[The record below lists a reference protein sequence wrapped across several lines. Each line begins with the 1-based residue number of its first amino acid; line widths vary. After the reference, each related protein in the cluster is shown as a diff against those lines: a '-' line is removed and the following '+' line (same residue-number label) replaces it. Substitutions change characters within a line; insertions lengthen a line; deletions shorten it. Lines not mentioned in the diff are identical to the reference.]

1 MKQSVIAVAI
11 LVAVLF
17 AAQAFALER
26 TYYPSPIDLDDLP
39 HDKYYAWGIDISE
52 FAGFNIYEVVLN
64 IYMITNWDNNT
75 NHLFI
80 HLLDDAPL
88 GVTSYNDSNDDFV
101 DAFVG
106 QGALIDD
113 YQDTNTKDV
122 YETLT
127 YEFSKIDALID
138 SVNIYRANN
147 VIAIGFDPD
156 CHYYTCGIELTVK
169 GEPTNAVEAT
179 SWGQIKAR
187 FQK

>member
-1 MKQSVIAVAI
+1 MKQRVIAVTV

-26 TYYPSPIDLDDLP
+26 TYYPAPSDLDDMP
-39 HDKYYAWGIDISE
+39 HNKYYTWGIDISE
-52 FAGFNIYEVVLN
+52 FAGLNVYEVVLR
-64 IYMITNWDNNT
+64 IVSISNWDDNT

-88 GVTSYNDSNDDFV
+88 GVTSFGDTNDDFI
-101 DAFVG
+101 DAFAG
-106 QGALIDD
+106 QGPLVAD
-113 YQDTNTKDV
+113 YQDANGKDV
-122 YETLT
+122 HETLI

-138 SVNIYRANN
+138 SVNVFRANN
-147 VIAIGFDPD
+147 VIVIAFDPD
-156 CHYYTCGIELTVK
+156 CHYYNCGIELTVK

-179 SWGQIKAR
+179 SWGQLKAR

>member
-1 MKQSVIAVAI
+1 MRQLVIAGVT
-11 LVAVLF
+11 LVALVF
-17 AAQAFALER
+17 AVQVFALER
-26 TYYPSPIDLDDLP
+26 SYYPAPIDLYDLP
-39 HDKYYAWGIDISE
+39 HNQYYTWGIDISE

-64 IYMITNWDNNT
+64 VYMITNWDNNT

-88 GVTSYNDSNDDFV
+88 DVTSYGDSNDDFV
-101 DAFVG
+101 DAFAG
-106 QGALIDD
+106 QGPLIAD

-122 YETLT
+122 YETLK

-138 SVNIYRANN
+138 SVNVYRANN

-169 GEPTNAVEAT
+169 GEPTNAVEPT
-179 SWGQIKAR
+179 SWGRIKVLYR
-187 FQK
+187 